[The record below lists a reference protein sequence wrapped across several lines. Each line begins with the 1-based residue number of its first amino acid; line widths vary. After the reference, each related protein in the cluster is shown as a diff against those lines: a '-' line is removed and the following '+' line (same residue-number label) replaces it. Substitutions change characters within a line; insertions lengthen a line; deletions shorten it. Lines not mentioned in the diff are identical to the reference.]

1 MAQNVQSP
9 VMATQI
15 SPQQELDLEL
25 KQLSA
30 RDLSLRSIGVL
41 VVTIIATGFL
51 CLVAPNL
58 LWRGQTIKIDSEY
71 LPQLISGFIVLVVLF
86 NIYLLDQ
93 KRRMDR
99 SRQAL
104 ISRLMAEACLP
115 KSLLDPATQTFARTF
130 LPQALEKAAEDA
142 ESYRNVFTL
151 LQAVVSN
158 FASVRRRFGEDAGD
172 HVVMVLSQIL
182 KNSFRGSDLICRTAG
197 AEFTVILLD
206 TNEHQAQPPVAR
218 IMRAVDKWNI
228 TSDVGYKLWLNIG
241 ICESA
246 NDSDPSKLLEEVRH
260 RCLANQ
266 YQPAFPVSAAPESV

>member
-1 MAQNVQSP
+1 MP
-9 VMATQI
+9 EVMATQI
-15 SPQQELDLEL
+15 SSQHELDLEL

-58 LWRGQTIKIDSEY
+58 LWHGHAVKIDGEY

-104 ISRLMAEACLP
+104 ISRLLAEASQP
-115 KSLLDPATQTFARTF
+115 KSLLDPATQTFVRTF
-130 LPQALEKAAEDA
+130 LPQALEKAAADA
-142 ESYRNVFTL
+142 QTHQNVFTL
-151 LQAVVSN
+151 LQVGINN
-158 FASVRRRFGEDAGD
+158 FTSIRRRFGEGAGD
-172 HVVMVLSQIL
+172 HVVAVLSQIL
-182 KNSFRGSDLICRTAG
+182 KRSFRGSDLICRTAG
-197 AEFTVILLD
+197 AEFTVILFD
-206 TNEHQAQPPVAR
+206 TDEHQTQPPIAR
-218 IMRAVDKWNI
+218 IIQAVDKWNKTGDI
-228 TSDVGYKLWLNIG
+228 GYKLWVNIG

-246 NDSDPSKLLEEVRH
+246 NNSDSSNLLEEVRH
-260 RCLANQ
+260 RCSANQ
-266 YQPAFPVSAAPESV
+266 YQPAGSSGVAFKQGR

>member
-1 MAQNVQSP
+1 MSGIS
-9 VMATQI
+9 TQI
-15 SPQQELDLEL
+15 SSQQELDFEL

-58 LWRGQTIKIDSEY
+58 LWRGQAIKIDSEY

-104 ISRLMAEACLP
+104 ISRLMAEASLP
-115 KSLLDPATQTFARTF
+115 KSLLDPATQTFTRAC
-130 LPQALEKAAEDA
+130 LPEALEKAAA
-142 ESYRNVFTL
+142 EAELHQTVFTL
-151 LQAVVSN
+151 LQAGIGN
-158 FASVRRRFGEDAGD
+158 FASIRLRFGESAGD
-172 HVVMVLSQIL
+172 HVVMVLAQIL

-197 AEFTVILLD
+197 AEFTVILPD
-206 TNEHQAQPPVAR
+206 TREPQAQPPVAR
-218 IMRAVDKWNI
+218 IMRAIETWNK
-228 TSDVGYKLWLNIG
+228 TSNAGYKLWVNIG
-241 ICESA
+241 VCESA
-246 NDSDPSKLLEEVRH
+246 RDSDLSKLLEEVRH
-260 RCLANQ
+260 RCS
-266 YQPAFPVSAAPESV
+266 PVSISLPV

>member
-1 MAQNVQSP
+1 
-9 VMATQI
+9 MATQI

-58 LWRGQTIKIDSEY
+58 LWRGQALKIDSEY

-104 ISRLMAEACLP
+104 ISRLMAEASLP
-115 KSLLDPATQTFARTF
+115 KSFLDPATQTFARPF
-130 LPQALEKAAEDA
+130 FPQALDKATADA
-142 ESYRNVFTL
+142 ETHQNTFTL
-151 LQAVVSN
+151 LQAEISN
-158 FASVRRRFGEDAGD
+158 FASVRRRFGEGAGD

-182 KNSFRGSDLICRTAG
+182 KSSFRGSDLICRTAG

-218 IMRAVDKWNI
+218 IMRAVDNWNK
-228 TSDVGYKLWLNIG
+228 TSDVGYKLWVNIG
-241 ICESA
+241 IYESA
-246 NDSDPSKLLEEVRH
+246 DDSDPSNLLEEVRQ
-260 RCLANQ
+260 RCSANQ
-266 YQPAFPVSAAPESV
+266 YQPACPVSATTTSAGEKP